1 MKERI
6 QNIQQQE
13 ETLDK
18 MESLITEFEAVAEKW
33 QQLQLDYIKLIE
45 YYDSKQWI
53 KDYDSSN
60 KGELPPIKCG
70 VLSQDA
76 VYNLIMRVK
85 ALSEKLSLYKLII

>member
-6 QNIQQQE
+6 QIIQQQE

-33 QQLQLDYIKLIE
+33 QQLQPDYIKLIE

-60 KGELPPIKCG
+60 IRRIATHKVWC
-70 VLSQDA
+70 
-76 VYNLIMRVK
+76 
-85 ALSEKLSLYKLII
+85 IITRCSI